1 MRWDLFCTVVDNFG
15 DIGISWRLAADLAR
29 RGEEVRLWVDD
40 ASALAWLAPDGC
52 PGVEVRRWTH
62 PLAADALAGLAP

>member
-29 RGEEVRLWVDD
+29 RGEQVRLWVDD
-40 ASALAWLAPDGC
+40 ARFA
-52 PGVEVRRWTH
+52 RR
-62 PLAADALAGLAP
+62 AAVAS